1 VVVKCNKAYAYHNN
15 VGVMMKKHYIAYVA
29 GAVVVM
35 GLVAKPASAEL
46 SKLVEVTNW
55 PSLFNTREQ
64 NVDGNGHIKV
74 HEQGTVDVSLKN
86 TDPIA
91 VTTVAKAPK
100 TVKVLDNVTLQRP
113 VDGNDPA
120 AMISEPIDVEGYSKV
135 VAFAESTNSPATP
148 QIQLVYSVNGD
159 VSASGTAYGS
169 TATNFSVSSLA
180 KASQVST
187 VAGPKVQVRAAYGSF
202 SFNYPNSSQVS
213 VTLYLMP

>member
-1 VVVKCNKAYAYHNN
+1 VVVRCNKAYAYHNN

-100 TVKVLDNVTLQRP
+100 TVKVRKVPTVRP
-113 VDGNDPA
+113 RRR
-120 AMISEPIDVEGYSKV
+120 
-135 VAFAESTNSPATP
+135 
-148 QIQLVYSVNGD
+148 
-159 VSASGTAYGS
+159 
-169 TATNFSVSSLA
+169 FSWCI
-180 KASQVST
+180 
-187 VAGPKVQVRAAYGSF
+187 R
-202 SFNYPNSSQVS
+202 
-213 VTLYLMP
+213 